1 MRRIH
6 LQELLL
12 SATTTPIIRIQSILQ
27 VQNVYFGSG
36 KFTRLFNGFLDCGQE
51 VIKQEGVLSLWR
63 GYTAQIAQYF
73 ISVATSGLKRKAFY
87 ELTAS
92 QGLDATISYQI
103 VNVGYQ
109 ILSIP
114 LVYPFELAASCL
126 LSDTKIGSGSYRFK
140 NEFDVWKQTINNGSI
155 LSLYSG
161 AGANILEVLIGGT
174 ISAAVF
180 SLYNTFLTSLRENM
194 DAVELTWLNLSFGRT
209 LVALSTLAGYP
220 FQTVQKQM
228 AIQPEKY
235 SNSIVAVRQISKNQG
250 AKSLWNGALAIFLK
264 SVVGFSIASV
274 QQLLR

>member
-1 MRRIH
+1 M
-6 LQELLL
+6 
-12 SATTTPIIRIQSILQ
+12 
-27 VQNVYFGSG
+27 
-36 KFTRLFNGFLDCGQE
+36 
-51 VIKQEGVLSLWR
+51 
-63 GYTAQIAQYF
+63 
-73 ISVATSGLKRKAFY
+73 ATSGLKRKAFY